1 MAETP
6 PTQNEKR
13 LKIPLVTFGLK
24 VEVQDLAL
32 YHSLNKY
39 EKERITKS
47 LRAVFKELVRRTREA
62 EKEAETREAET
73 IKVDISVKPEIDI
86 PSAMLELNRR
96 LERANKE
103 IEKLIEEKT
112 RYLAEIDTLKSQLEQ
127 LKSKSP
133 DKELQNCRTEL
144 EKKSTEL
151 AKAKEILAELL
162 ALLEVASTCVKQAEV
177 KHTLVSRLTRL
188 GKEYGSPRLS
198 NYLQQL
204 KAKCEP

>member
-6 PTQNEKR
+6 PTQSETRVKM
-13 LKIPLVTFGLK
+13 PLVTFGLK

-39 EKERITKS
+39 EKEKITKS
-47 LRAVFKELVRRTREA
+47 LRAVFKELVRRTR
-62 EKEAETREAET
+62 EAETREAET

-144 EKKSTEL
+144 EEKSTEL

-162 ALLEVASTCVKQAEV
+162 ALLEVASTCVTQAEV
-177 KHTLVSRLTRL
+177 KHTLVSRLARL
-188 GKEYGSPRLS
+188 GKYGSPRLS